1 LSHNSVVSHCQ
12 LAAAFKQ
19 GAHVRCLF
27 SRRGRITQMGDI
39 PMRIIGPIAVALAM
53 LLVTHTVATA
63 QTAPSELRVATRVLP
78 PVVVDQGGTLTGFSI
93 DLWSKI
99 AERMKLKMRY
109 QIAPDVRALL
119 EEVRAGK
126 ADLGVA
132 AVSITAAREKEFDF
146 SHPILNAGL
155 QIMVR
160 GKGQDADANPLM
172 DLLGLLFSKTILLWM
187 GIALLLILIP
197 AHIVWFLERRH
208 PNGIVP
214 TSKYLPGIFHAMY
227 WAAGTLATQAEQ
239 MPRQWLARTLAVL
252 WMFVGVVFV
261 AFYTAQ
267 LAATLTVQQIQGGI
281 NGPDDLPGKKVVTTR
296 GSTAA
301 TQLTE
306 LRAQVIEVSRIED
319 AYQALANKD
328 AEAVVFDAPIL
339 LYYAANEGKGR
350 VHMVGTPFHKEDY
363 GIVFRSG
370 NPLRKQVNNA
380 LLALREDGT
389 YQQVYDKWFA
399 IK

>member
-1 LSHNSVVSHCQ
+1 ML
-12 LAAAFKQ
+12 
-19 GAHVRCLF
+19 RTI
-27 SRRGRITQMGDI
+27 GR
-39 PMRIIGPIAVALAM
+39 IAVALVVVLAM
-53 LLVTHTVATA
+53 HAAATA
-63 QTAPSELRVATRVLP
+63 QTSELRVATRVLP

-99 AERMKLKMRY
+99 AERLQLKARY

-119 EEVRAGK
+119 QEVRDGK

-132 AVSITAAREKEFDF
+132 AISITAAREAEYDF

-160 GKGQDADANPLM
+160 GKGQDGDANPLM
-172 DLLGLLFSKTILLWM
+172 DLLGLLFSKTILVWL
-187 GIALLLILIP
+187 GIALLLILLP
-197 AHIVWFLERRH
+197 AHIIWLLERRH

-214 TSKYLPGIFHAMY
+214 TEKYIPGIFYAMY

-239 MPRQWLARTLAVL
+239 MPRQWLARGLSVL
-252 WMFVGVVFV
+252 WMFIGVVFV

-281 NGPDDLPGKKVVTTR
+281 NGPDDLQGKKVATTR

-301 TQLTE
+301 TYLAE
-306 LRAQVIEVSRIED
+306 LRAQVIEVSRIEE
-319 AYQALANKD
+319 AYQALLNKD

-350 VHMVGTPFHKEDY
+350 VHMVGGPFRKEDY
-363 GIVFRSG
+363 GIVFQQG

-389 YQQVYDKWFA
+389 YQQIYDKWFA
-399 IK
+399 AK